1 MLNPDQLFNGRYL
14 VLRQIADKGSATVY
28 LATDKDAP
36 DHQFAISEY
45 RLNKV
50 SAAQLPEALK
60 LIEQTGN
67 VITRLNHPHLQ
78 RVFECLIVDQTPYLV
93 AEYLTGETLEQ
104 QLRYNPG
111 GLPEA
116 QVTAWGLQ
124 LCDALTYLHTQTP
137 PVIFAGLR
145 PDGVLLMPD
154 SSIML
159 MDYDITR
166 ALNFGVA
173 DNKTQVLSSP
183 GYMSPEQYQDNK
195 IGPFT
200 DVYSLGMIL
209 LRLSTG
215 FDPAST
221 PFQAPRA
228 DTLKTTVSHHFAD
241 VLAKATSQ
249 DYQARYLTIEEFAQ
263 ALRTH
268 PIVAL
273 PAKVNAPNK
282 LLLVLGAAA
291 GVVVILAAL
300 FVVLVLPA
308 LRRAA
313 VAPIAAPTAS
323 GANSDVA
330 TADPNA
336 LSEGTKAPL
345 AAPTK
350 SAGTGEGNAA
360 GSAGKLYLPIVT
372 FSPNVLYVDEDSV
385 VIQLN
390 DAVSMTLMRVPA
402 GSFVMGSALLDSPD
416 VHPEHTITLEE
427 YLIGK
432 YDVTNAQWAA
442 FAQASGISYTIP
454 PGRDNYPVVN
464 VSWDDATAFSKWL
477 WLQTGLH
484 TQLPTEAQWEK
495 AARTTDGRLYPWG
508 NDIYPGPRLINFDS
522 NVHDATPVGK
532 YSPASD
538 SVYKVADMAGNVWN
552 WTSSLY
558 KPYPYA
564 ADDGRESSQGSGKRV
579 IRGGSYLMPA
589 GLVAS
594 PIRGAASPTET
605 SADWGFRVV
614 AASPGAKKHG
624 APVVLPQTNSL
635 ILSIQGG
642 VGITLVKVP
651 AGEFAMGGLEID
663 KNAAANE
670 KPEHKVKLD
679 DYLIGKYDV
688 TNAQYAVFA
697 AATDRNWKL
706 PAGKENDPVVNVT
719 WDDAAAFCQWASQVS
734 GRKVSL
740 PTEAQWEKAA
750 RGTDGRFYPWGN
762 QAPDNNLLNFNL
774 KISTTTPVGQ
784 YSPAGDGPYGS
795 ADMAGNVL
803 QWTSTRAASY
813 PYKADDGR
821 EDPAS
826 RGPRVYRGSSYTDPA
841 HAARASVRAWQP
853 PTFSNKFLGFRIVVA
868 SGS

>member
-1 MLNPDQLFNGRYL
+1 MLNPDQLFNDRYL
-14 VLRQIADKGSATVY
+14 VLRQLADKGSATVY

-50 SAAQLPEALK
+50 PQAQMPEALK

-67 VITRLNHPHLQ
+67 VITHLNHPHLQ
-78 RVFECLIVDQTPYLV
+78 RVYEVLIVDQTPYVV
-93 AEYLTGETLEQ
+93 AEYLSGETLEQ
-104 QLRYNPG
+104 QLRYNAG

-137 PVIFAGLR
+137 PVIFAGLQ
-145 PDGVLLMPD
+145 PDGVLVMPD
-154 SSIML
+154 GSIML

-173 DNKTQVLSSP
+173 DNKTQVLSAP
-183 GYMSPEQYQDNK
+183 GYMPPEQYQDNK
-195 IGPFT
+195 LGPFT

-228 DTLKTTVSHHFAD
+228 DTLKTTISHHFAD

-249 DYQARYLTIEEFAQ
+249 DYQARYQTIEEFAL

-273 PAKVNAPNK
+273 PTRASAPNK
-282 LLLVLGAAA
+282 LLLFLGAAA
-291 GVVVILAAL
+291 GILVILAVL
-300 FVVLVLPA
+300 FIVLVLPA

-313 VAPIAAPTAS
+313 VAPIATPTTSIAGNAVATAAPEGTQVVQTTATVSAAVVAGTTAS
-323 GANSDVA
+323 G
-330 TADPNA
+330 P
-336 LSEGTKAPL
+336 G
-345 AAPTK
+345 K
-350 SAGTGEGNAA
+350 S
-360 GSAGKLYLPIVT
+360 YLPIVT
-372 FSPNVLYVDEDSV
+372 FSPNVLYTDEDTV
-385 VIQLN
+385 IIQLS
-390 DAVSMTLMRVPA
+390 DEVSMTLMRIPA

-416 VHPEHTITLEE
+416 VHPEHTITLPE

-432 YDVTNAQWAA
+432 YDVTNAQWAV
-442 FAQASGISYTIP
+442 FAQSSGISYTIP

-477 WLQTGLH
+477 WLKTGLH

-495 AARTTDGRLYPWG
+495 AARSTDGRLYPWG
-508 NDIYPGPRLINFDS
+508 NNTYPGPKLINFDS

-532 YSPASD
+532 YSPGSD
-538 SVYKVADMAGNVWN
+538 SAYMVADMAGNVWN

-558 KPYPYA
+558 KPYPYV
-564 ADDGRESSQGSGKRV
+564 ADDGRESPQGSGKRV

-594 PIRGAASPTET
+594 PIRGAALPTET
-605 SADWGFRVV
+605 SADWGFRV
-614 AASPGAKKHG
+614 AAVSPGARKQTP
-624 APVVLPQTNSL
+624 PVVLPQTNAL
-635 ILSIQGG
+635 ILTIQGG

-663 KNAAANE
+663 KNATANE

-697 AATDRNWKL
+697 AATDRNWKI
-706 PAGKENDPVVNVT
+706 PDGKENEPVVNVT
-719 WDDAAAFCQWASQVS
+719 WDDAVAFCQWASQVS

-762 QAPDNNLLNFNL
+762 QAPDNNLLNFNM
-774 KISTTTPVGQ
+774 KVGTTTPVGQ
-784 YSPAGDGPYGS
+784 FSPAGDGPFGS

-803 QWTSTRAASY
+803 QWTSTIAAAY

-821 EDPAS
+821 EDPTS
-826 RGPRVYRGSSYTDPA
+826 RAERVYRGSSYSDPA
-841 HAARASVRAWQP
+841 HAARVSVRAWQP